1 MPHLG
6 TQPPTGF
13 KTTTKQSFSGDNS
26 TTAFTLNRASSS
38 NTDLE
43 IFVDNIQQE
52 PTTAYSVSGTTLT
65 FTEAPPTGTNNI
77 YVVNRGGDQNGLLP
91 PQDLG
96 TTDYIFGDD
105 ISFNSDSAKLN
116 FGADSDITITHV
128 ADTGLNLKNANTG
141 DDNPM
146 VLTLQTGDT
155 DIAADDILGAI
166 NFQAPDEG
174 TGTDAIL
181 VAAGIEAVSEGD
193 FSSSSNATKLSFK
206 TGASEA
212 ASEKMSIASTGATT
226 ITTSGNEDTLSLV
239 STDAD
244 ANAGPQLVFNRNS
257 ASPADDDLLGKIK
270 YSGNDDA
277 GNSVDYATVNI
288 RAKDVSDG
296 SEDGEYDISTIVGG
310 TSRSRVRIDGSET
323 IFNENS
329 VDVDFRIESNGDANM
344 FFVDGGNDR
353 IYMGRNVT
361 DGVGNARLQIEA
373 QDGEAG
379 LSIHRGSASTG
390 GGKIFFSKSRAATA
404 GDDTV
409 VQDGDQL
416 GALLFTGADG
426 TDRESAGAE
435 ISVEVNGTPGSNDM
449 PGRIMF
455 ATTAD
460 GAASTTERMRIDSSG
475 NVLIGL
481 TSAQS
486 NASTISVLQVEG
498 TTSETSSISAFRH
511 GSNSNGAP
519 IFLGKS
525 RGSSVGDN
533 TLVQNGDELGK
544 ILFVAADGTDRV
556 SLAGGIACAI
566 DEAPGANDTP
576 GRLVFSTTGNSAN
589 NISERMRLSESGNLS
604 IGTTTTDNARL
615 DVRTSSSN
623 EAACK
628 FTADSTADV
637 AGVIIKHDRV
647 DGGDTG
653 IIMNFQKQNGGSGG
667 SITMTTSAT
676 TYNTSS
682 DYRLKEN
689 VVTDWDATTRLKQ
702 LKPSRFNFIEA
713 KDRTMDGFLAHEV
726 SSIVPTAIVGE
737 KDAVEKDGSIKPQGI
752 DLSQLVPLVTKSLQ
766 EALARIDTLEAEVKT
781 LKEG

>member
-38 NTDLE
+38 STDLE
-43 IFVDNIQQE
+43 VFVDNIQQE

-257 ASPADDDLLGKIK
+257 ASPADNDLLGKIK
-270 YSGNDDA
+270 YSGNDDG

-460 GAASTTERMRIDSSG
+460 GAAAVTERMRIPSDGRILFGCTSEPTNSVSG
-475 NVLIGL
+475 VQL
-481 TSAQS
+481 S
-486 NASTISVLQVEG
+486 NAG
-498 TTSETSSISAFRH
+498 TFSSCKF
-511 GSNSNGAP
+511 
-519 IFLGKS
+519 
-525 RGSSVGDN
+525 SVGN
-533 TLVQNGDELGK
+533 NVGNFTQISFINGNGVVGTIK
-544 ILFVAADGTDRV
+544 TNAA
-556 SLAGGIACAI
+556 A
-566 DEAPGANDTP
+566 
-576 GRLVFSTTGNSAN
+576 
-589 NISERMRLSESGNLS
+589 
-604 IGTTTTDNARL
+604 
-615 DVRTSSSN
+615 
-623 EAACK
+623 
-628 FTADSTADV
+628 TA
-637 AGVIIKHDRV
+637 
-647 DGGDTG
+647 
-653 IIMNFQKQNGGSGG
+653 
-667 SITMTTSAT
+667 
-676 TYNTSS
+676 YNTSS

-702 LKPSRFNFIEA
+702 LKPSRFNWKTA
-713 KDRTMDGFLAHEV
+713 KDTTLDGFLAHEV
-726 SSIVPTAIVGE
+726 SSIVPEAISGE
-737 KDAVEKDGSIKPQGI
+737 KDAMKDESNVVLNADGTVCTWGVSKKMWEEGKLPTTDEDGKTVDPIYASDTTWVESKSVPDHQAI
-752 DLSQLVPLVTKSLQ
+752 DQSKLVPLLTKALQ
-766 EALARIDTLEAEVKT
+766 EAISEIET
-781 LKEG
+781 LKTKVTALEGG

>member
-257 ASPADDDLLGKIK
+257 ASPADNDLLGKIK
-270 YSGNDDA
+270 YSGNDDG

-460 GAASTTERMRIDSSG
+460 GAAAVTERMRIPSDGRILFGCTSEPTNSVSG
-475 NVLIGL
+475 VQL
-481 TSAQS
+481 S
-486 NASTISVLQVEG
+486 NAG
-498 TTSETSSISAFRH
+498 TFSSCKF
-511 GSNSNGAP
+511 
-519 IFLGKS
+519 
-525 RGSSVGDN
+525 SVGN
-533 TLVQNGDELGK
+533 NVGNFTQISFINGNGVVGTIK
-544 ILFVAADGTDRV
+544 TNAA
-556 SLAGGIACAI
+556 A
-566 DEAPGANDTP
+566 
-576 GRLVFSTTGNSAN
+576 
-589 NISERMRLSESGNLS
+589 
-604 IGTTTTDNARL
+604 
-615 DVRTSSSN
+615 
-623 EAACK
+623 
-628 FTADSTADV
+628 TA
-637 AGVIIKHDRV
+637 
-647 DGGDTG
+647 
-653 IIMNFQKQNGGSGG
+653 
-667 SITMTTSAT
+667 
-676 TYNTSS
+676 YNTSS

-702 LKPSRFNFIEA
+702 LKPSRFNWKTA
-713 KDRTMDGFLAHEV
+713 KDTTLDGFLAHEV
-726 SSIVPTAIVGE
+726 SSIVPEAISGE
-737 KDAVEKDGSIKPQGI
+737 KDAMKDESNVVLNADGTVCTWGVSKKMWEEGKLPTTDEDGKTVDPIYASDTTWVESKSVPDHQAI
-752 DLSQLVPLVTKSLQ
+752 DQSKLVPLLTKALQ
-766 EALARIDTLEAEVKT
+766 EAISEIET
-781 LKEG
+781 LKTKVTALEGG

>member
-6 TQPPTGF
+6 TQPPVGF

-26 TTAFTLNRASSS
+26 TTAFTLNRASSTA
-38 NTDLE
+38 TDLE
-43 IFVDNIQQE
+43 VFVDNIQQE

-257 ASPADDDLLGKIK
+257 ASPADNDLLGKIK
-270 YSGNDDA
+270 YSGNDDG

-329 VDVDFRIESNGDANM
+329 VDVDFRVESNGDANM

-390 GGKIFFSKSRAATA
+390 GGAIFFSKSRGATA

-409 VQDGDQL
+409 VQ
-416 GALLFTGADG
+416 
-426 TDRESAGAE
+426 S
-435 ISVEVNGTPGSNDM
+435 
-449 PGRIMF
+449 
-455 ATTAD
+455 
-460 GAASTTERMRIDSSG
+460 
-475 NVLIGL
+475 
-481 TSAQS
+481 
-486 NASTISVLQVEG
+486 
-498 TTSETSSISAFRH
+498 
-511 GSNSNGAP
+511 
-519 IFLGKS
+519 
-525 RGSSVGDN
+525 
-533 TLVQNGDELGK
+533 GDELGK
-544 ILFVAADGTDRV
+544 IF
-556 SLAGGIACAI
+556 
-566 DEAPGANDTP
+566 
-576 GRLVFSTTGNSAN
+576 
-589 NISERMRLSESGNLS
+589 
-604 IGTTTTDNARL
+604 
-615 DVRTSSSN
+615 
-623 EAACK
+623 
-628 FTADSTADV
+628 
-637 AGVIIKHDRV
+637 
-647 DGGDTG
+647 
-653 IIMNFQKQNGGSGG
+653 
-667 SITMTTSAT
+667 
-676 TYNTSS
+676 
-682 DYRLKEN
+682 
-689 VVTDWDATTRLKQ
+689 
-702 LKPSRFNFIEA
+702 
-713 KDRTMDGFLAHEV
+713 
-726 SSIVPTAIVGE
+726 
-737 KDAVEKDGSIKPQGI
+737 
-752 DLSQLVPLVTKSLQ
+752 LQ
-766 EALARIDTLEAEVKT
+766 EQMAQTEKVLQPK
-781 LKEG
+781 LKLR

>member
-257 ASPADDDLLGKIK
+257 ASPADNDLLGKIK
-270 YSGNDDA
+270 YSGNDDG

-329 VDVDFRIESNGDANM
+329 VDVDFRVESNGDANM

-460 GAASTTERMRIDSSG
+460 GAAAVTERMRIPSDGRILFGCTSEPTNSVSG
-475 NVLIGL
+475 VQL
-481 TSAQS
+481 S
-486 NASTISVLQVEG
+486 NAG
-498 TTSETSSISAFRH
+498 TFSSCKF
-511 GSNSNGAP
+511 
-519 IFLGKS
+519 
-525 RGSSVGDN
+525 SVGN
-533 TLVQNGDELGK
+533 NVGNFTQISFINGNGVVGTIK
-544 ILFVAADGTDRV
+544 TNAA
-556 SLAGGIACAI
+556 A
-566 DEAPGANDTP
+566 
-576 GRLVFSTTGNSAN
+576 
-589 NISERMRLSESGNLS
+589 
-604 IGTTTTDNARL
+604 
-615 DVRTSSSN
+615 
-623 EAACK
+623 
-628 FTADSTADV
+628 TA
-637 AGVIIKHDRV
+637 
-647 DGGDTG
+647 
-653 IIMNFQKQNGGSGG
+653 
-667 SITMTTSAT
+667 
-676 TYNTSS
+676 YNTSS

-702 LKPSRFNFIEA
+702 LKPSRFNWKTA
-713 KDRTMDGFLAHEV
+713 KDTTLDGFLAHEV
-726 SSIVPTAIVGE
+726 SSIVPEAISGE
-737 KDAVEKDGSIKPQGI
+737 KDAMKDESNVVLNADGTVCTWGVSKKMWEEGKLPTTDEDGKTVDPIYASDTTWVESKSVPDHQAI
-752 DLSQLVPLVTKSLQ
+752 DQSKLVPLLTKALQ
-766 EALARIDTLEAEVKT
+766 EAISEIET
-781 LKEG
+781 LKNKVTALEGG

>member
-257 ASPADDDLLGKIK
+257 ASPADNDLLGKIK
-270 YSGNDDA
+270 YSGNDDG

-329 VDVDFRIESNGDANM
+329 VDVDFRVESNGDANM

-460 GAASTTERMRIDSSG
+460 GAAAVTERMRIPSDGRILFGCTSEPTNSVSG
-475 NVLIGL
+475 VQL
-481 TSAQS
+481 S
-486 NASTISVLQVEG
+486 NAG
-498 TTSETSSISAFRH
+498 TFSSCKF
-511 GSNSNGAP
+511 
-519 IFLGKS
+519 
-525 RGSSVGDN
+525 SVGN
-533 TLVQNGDELGK
+533 NVGNFTQISFINGNGVVGTIK
-544 ILFVAADGTDRV
+544 TNAA
-556 SLAGGIACAI
+556 A
-566 DEAPGANDTP
+566 
-576 GRLVFSTTGNSAN
+576 
-589 NISERMRLSESGNLS
+589 
-604 IGTTTTDNARL
+604 
-615 DVRTSSSN
+615 
-623 EAACK
+623 
-628 FTADSTADV
+628 TA
-637 AGVIIKHDRV
+637 
-647 DGGDTG
+647 
-653 IIMNFQKQNGGSGG
+653 
-667 SITMTTSAT
+667 
-676 TYNTSS
+676 YNTSS

-702 LKPSRFNFIEA
+702 LKPSRFNWKTA
-713 KDRTMDGFLAHEV
+713 KDTTLDGFLAHEV
-726 SSIVPTAIVGE
+726 SSIVPEAISGE
-737 KDAVEKDGSIKPQGI
+737 KDAMKDESNVVLNADGTVCTWGVSKKMWEEGKLPTTDEDGKTVDPIYASDTTWVESKSVPDHQAI
-752 DLSQLVPLVTKSLQ
+752 DQSKLVPLLTKALQ
-766 EALARIDTLEAEVKT
+766 EAISEIET
-781 LKEG
+781 LKTKVTALEGG

>member
-65 FTEAPPTGTNNI
+65 FTEAPPTGTNNV

-257 ASPADDDLLGKIK
+257 ASPADNDLLGKIK
-270 YSGNDDA
+270 YSGNDDG

-329 VDVDFRIESNGDANM
+329 VDVDFRVESNGDANM

-460 GAASTTERMRIDSSG
+460 GAAAVTERMRIPSDGRILFGCTSEPTNSVSG
-475 NVLIGL
+475 VQL
-481 TSAQS
+481 S
-486 NASTISVLQVEG
+486 NAG
-498 TTSETSSISAFRH
+498 TFSSCKF
-511 GSNSNGAP
+511 
-519 IFLGKS
+519 
-525 RGSSVGDN
+525 SVGN
-533 TLVQNGDELGK
+533 NVGNFTQISFINGNGVVGTIK
-544 ILFVAADGTDRV
+544 TNAA
-556 SLAGGIACAI
+556 A
-566 DEAPGANDTP
+566 
-576 GRLVFSTTGNSAN
+576 
-589 NISERMRLSESGNLS
+589 
-604 IGTTTTDNARL
+604 
-615 DVRTSSSN
+615 
-623 EAACK
+623 
-628 FTADSTADV
+628 TA
-637 AGVIIKHDRV
+637 
-647 DGGDTG
+647 
-653 IIMNFQKQNGGSGG
+653 
-667 SITMTTSAT
+667 
-676 TYNTSS
+676 YNTSS

-702 LKPSRFNFIEA
+702 LKPSRFNWKTA
-713 KDRTMDGFLAHEV
+713 KDTTLDGFLAHEV
-726 SSIVPTAIVGE
+726 SSIVPEAISGE
-737 KDAVEKDGSIKPQGI
+737 KDAMKDESNVVLNADGTVCTWGVSKKMWEEGKLPTTDEDGKTVDPIYASDTTWVESKSVPDHQAI
-752 DLSQLVPLVTKSLQ
+752 DQSKLVPLLTKALQ
-766 EALARIDTLEAEVKT
+766 EAISEIET
-781 LKEG
+781 LKTKVTALEGG

>member
-38 NTDLE
+38 STDLE
-43 IFVDNIQQE
+43 VFVDNIQQE

-105 ISFNSDSAKLN
+105 ISLNSDGSVIN
-116 FGADSDITITHV
+116 MGVDSEIKITHV
-128 ADTGLNLKNANTG
+128 ADTGILLTDSG
-141 DDNPM
+141 GSP
-146 VLTLQTGDT
+146 TLQLHDSNESVSSDGSNLILTSGGTAFTLPTSDGTSGQALTTNASGVLSFATVSSTLTG
-155 DIAADDILGAI
+155 IDD
-166 NFQAPDEG
+166 Q
-174 TGTDAIL
+174 
-181 VAAGIEAVSEGD
+181 
-193 FSSSSNATKLSFK
+193 SSSNDDQL
-206 TGASEA
+206 
-212 ASEKMSIASTGATT
+212 T
-226 ITTSGNEDTLSLV
+226 IKDGEVVINEDS
-239 STDAD
+239 
-244 ANAGPQLVFNRNS
+244 
-257 ASPADDDLLGKIK
+257 DDL
-270 YSGNDDA
+270 
-277 GNSVDYATVNI
+277 
-288 RAKDVSDG
+288 
-296 SEDGEYDISTIVGG
+296 
-310 TSRSRVRIDGSET
+310 
-323 IFNENS
+323 
-329 VDVDFRIESNGDANM
+329 DFRVESNGDANM

-435 ISVEVNGTPGSNDM
+435 ISVEVDGTPGSNDM

>member
-43 IFVDNIQQE
+43 VFVDNIQQE
-52 PTTAYSVSGTTLT
+52 PTTAYSVIGTTLT
-65 FTEAPPTGTNNI
+65 FTEAPPTGTNNV
-77 YVVNRGGDQNGLLP
+77 YVVNRGGDQNGTLP

-155 DIAADDILGAI
+155 DIAADDVLGAI

-226 ITTSGNEDTLSLV
+226 ITTSGNEATLSLV

-257 ASPADDDLLGKIK
+257 ASPADNDLLGKIK
-270 YSGNDDA
+270 YSGNDDG

-329 VDVDFRIESNGDANM
+329 VDVDFRVESNGDANM

-460 GAASTTERMRIDSSG
+460 GAAAVTERMRIPSDGRILFGCTSEPTNSVSG
-475 NVLIGL
+475 VQL
-481 TSAQS
+481 S
-486 NASTISVLQVEG
+486 NAG
-498 TTSETSSISAFRH
+498 TFSSCKF
-511 GSNSNGAP
+511 
-519 IFLGKS
+519 
-525 RGSSVGDN
+525 SVGN
-533 TLVQNGDELGK
+533 NVGNFTQISFINGNGVVGTIK
-544 ILFVAADGTDRV
+544 TNAA
-556 SLAGGIACAI
+556 A
-566 DEAPGANDTP
+566 
-576 GRLVFSTTGNSAN
+576 
-589 NISERMRLSESGNLS
+589 
-604 IGTTTTDNARL
+604 
-615 DVRTSSSN
+615 
-623 EAACK
+623 
-628 FTADSTADV
+628 TA
-637 AGVIIKHDRV
+637 
-647 DGGDTG
+647 
-653 IIMNFQKQNGGSGG
+653 
-667 SITMTTSAT
+667 
-676 TYNTSS
+676 YNTSS

-702 LKPSRFNFIEA
+702 LKPSRFNWKTA
-713 KDRTMDGFLAHEV
+713 KDTTLDGFLAHEV
-726 SSIVPTAIVGE
+726 SSIVPEAISGE
-737 KDAVEKDGSIKPQGI
+737 KDAMKDESNVVLNADGTVCTWGVSKKMWEEGKLPTTDEDGKTVDPIYASDTTWVESKSVPDHQAI
-752 DLSQLVPLVTKSLQ
+752 DQSKLVPLLTKALQ
-766 EALARIDTLEAEVKT
+766 EAISEIET
-781 LKEG
+781 LKTKVTALEGG